1 MFTSSTASTAKNPGL
16 DSMIGAWKDYLSGLT
31 ENQADLGSGLE
42 TNQITGKMKTVC
54 TLLVPGVDIPGTMYR
69 AINATNSLAIRVI
82 LIEY

>member
-1 MFTSSTASTAKNPGL
+1 MSSSLVTVHNQNENVYIQHRHNGENPGL

-54 TLLVPGVDIPGTMYR
+54 TL
-69 AINATNSLAIRVI
+69 
-82 LIEY
+82 